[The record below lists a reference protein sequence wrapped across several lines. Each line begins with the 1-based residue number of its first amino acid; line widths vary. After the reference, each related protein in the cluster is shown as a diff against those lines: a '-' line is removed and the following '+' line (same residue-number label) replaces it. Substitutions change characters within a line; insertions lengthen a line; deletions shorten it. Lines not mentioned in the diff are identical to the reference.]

1 MIQEAILAQSTASVR
16 TGVKSSLVKSIGY
29 TPNTK
34 LLEIEFLN
42 GELFQYSNIV
52 VDTYLRFMASESYSK
67 FFKEN
72 IKDQYPGKKL
82 N

>member
-16 TGVKSSLVKSIGY
+16 TGVNSSFIKSIGY
-29 TPNTK
+29 TPNIK

-42 GELFQYSNIV
+42 GELFQYSNVV
-52 VDTYLRFMASESYSK
+52 VDTYLRFMAAESYSK

-72 IKDQYPGKKL
+72 IKEQYPTKKL
-82 N
+82 S